1 MAAAA
6 SSDEHPPAKR
16 QRQQLNKMDPIM
28 LAPLPK
34 KRHAVWR
41 FERPGGSR
49 VAFNVCTLADY
60 LLATG
65 DFLDPETRLPFSDDN
80 LKEIDAAVAKT
91 GCSKASV
98 YAAAHTPNAFA
109 DLKFRRDALSG
120 LERLAGEVVAD
131 ILDVIENTEPH
142 EAQMRLL
149 MRELP
154 LFGDYYSQLVQAD
167 AKYAAQCMSHWQQFI
182 SGPPNRPNAD
192 DYGLLEVRAHLPV
205 SHFCLAFEWVKALF
219 ILIGPVLLP
228 SLFSFPLPPHPPSP
242 CSVCDR
248 SWPPLEPR

>member
-1 MAAAA
+1 
-6 SSDEHPPAKR
+6 
-16 QRQQLNKMDPIM
+16 M
-28 LAPLPK
+28 LVPLPK
-34 KRHAVWR
+34 KRHSVWR

-65 DFLDPETRLPFSDDN
+65 DFLDPETRLPFSDEN

-91 GCSKASV
+91 GSSKASV
-98 YAAAHTPNAFA
+98 YAAAHSPDAFA
-109 DLKFRRDALSG
+109 DAKFRRDALSG

-154 LFGDYYSQLVQAD
+154 LFGDYYSQLAQAD
-167 AKYAAQCMSHWQQFI
+167 AKYAAQCMCHWQQFI
-182 SGPPNRPNAD
+182 AGPPNRPNAD
-192 DYGLLEVRAHLPV
+192 DFGLIEV
-205 SHFCLAFEWVKALF
+205 SCSLAWGVL
-219 ILIGPVLLP
+219 LYLCSPCLLP
-228 SLFSFPLPPHPPSP
+228 SHLSLSPSIAVCAVLFGHARRRGQPPPP
-242 CSVCDR
+242 
-248 SWPPLEPR
+248 PPPGPAR

>member
-1 MAAAA
+1 
-6 SSDEHPPAKR
+6 
-16 QRQQLNKMDPIM
+16 
-28 LAPLPK
+28 
-34 KRHAVWR
+34 
-41 FERPGGSR
+41 
-49 VAFNVCTLADY
+49 
-60 LLATG
+60 
-65 DFLDPETRLPFSDDN
+65 
-80 LKEIDAAVAKT
+80 VAKT

-205 SHFCLAFEWVKALF
+205 SLFCLAFEWVKALF

-228 SLFSFPLPPHPPSP
+228 SLFSFPLPPHPPTTSP
-242 CSVCDR
+242 LLTPPPTPRTR
-248 SWPPLEPR
+248 SWTRASSWTRRLAWGSRSASKTRASWWPTRRWTPTR